1 MMTVCH
7 DEDVLHVLFLGYAV
21 AQSSGEQEQAQCDH
35 CDNKGQVGEFTECGG
50 YPFKSLR
57 MRTDGLELYS
67 YNLCIGDTDPKTDD
81 KIVHD

>member
-1 MMTVCH
+1 
-7 DEDVLHVLFLGYAV
+7 
-21 AQSSGEQEQAQCDH
+21 
-35 CDNKGQVGEFTECGG
+35 
-50 YPFKSLR
+50 